1 MHVSGGSNTA
11 RTSSATRARHVAS
24 VHKLHSCTVRVH
36 CSKHCAFRSHI
47 WYSIE
52 CMGTR
57 QDLGHS
63 QPIGDA
69 HLWLLLHKLLMVLH
83 SSLGQVRRLLLLL
96 LLQQLLPLL
105 LPLCVLRRLLL
116 RLRLHLPLLLM
127 VMLLLLMH
135 TGLLLLSLRQS
146 LRALTRSRPRR
157 LRASRR

>member
-1 MHVSGGSNTA
+1 
-11 RTSSATRARHVAS
+11 
-24 VHKLHSCTVRVH
+24 
-36 CSKHCAFRSHI
+36 
-47 WYSIE
+47 
-52 CMGTR
+52 
-57 QDLGHS
+57 
-63 QPIGDA
+63 
-69 HLWLLLHKLLMVLH
+69 MVLH

-116 RLRLHLPLLLM
+116 RLRLHLPLLLV

-157 LRASRR
+157 LRASRRCRHVSDMVLMHFSCGGLEMGWGVRDASKSRASKERVRRTASRGTESAGTCAPAK

>member
-1 MHVSGGSNTA
+1 
-11 RTSSATRARHVAS
+11 
-24 VHKLHSCTVRVH
+24 
-36 CSKHCAFRSHI
+36 
-47 WYSIE
+47 
-52 CMGTR
+52 MGPR

-63 QPIGDA
+63 QPIGNA

-83 SSLGQVRRLLLLL
+83 SSLGQVRRLLLL